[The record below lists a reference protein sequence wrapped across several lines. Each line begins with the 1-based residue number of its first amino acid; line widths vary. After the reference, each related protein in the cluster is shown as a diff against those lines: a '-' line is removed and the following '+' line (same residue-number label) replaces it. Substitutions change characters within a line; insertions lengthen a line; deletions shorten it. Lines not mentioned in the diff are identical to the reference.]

1 MNHLNSIILEGNVVK
16 KAELSEPTSGFIV
29 CKFPMAVNRKT
40 KSPDGEQHEEVSY
53 FDVETY
59 GQVAESCSKYCE
71 KGKGIRVVGRL
82 KQSRWEENNVKRS
95 RIYVVA
101 EHVEYKFSK
110 PKGEESKGSSPEA
123 DNKPEAAPQE
133 AVETKVEQK
142 EEAVF

>member
-59 GQVAESCSKYCE
+59 GQVAESCSKYCD

-110 PKGEESKGSSPEA
+110 PKGEETKVSPGTAPAPEKEEA
-123 DNKPEAAPQE
+123 
-133 AVETKVEQK
+133 AVETNKEQK